1 MQSYYSSIL
10 QRPVSEQTVKKNIS
24 NLQNPEQKIMINETN
39 AVLKED
45 IVKQEMEPLMEP
57 LTEISLGSAAIVD
70 PESLEHS
77 LNIEAIDFNESLKR
91 KTFSTAMFNFGNLF
105 SIKTSN
111 EHMKEE
117 ILKDMQNL
125 RLEEDSTERY
135 DEEAGD
141 IQL

>member
-1 MQSYYSSIL
+1 
-10 QRPVSEQTVKKNIS
+10 
-24 NLQNPEQKIMINETN
+24 MINDTE

-45 IVKQEMEPLMEP
+45 INKQEMEPLMES
-57 LTEISLGSAAIVD
+57 LTEISLGSAVIVD

-77 LNIEAIDFNESLKR
+77 FNIDAIDFNESLKR

-105 SIKTSN
+105 SVKASN
-111 EHMKEE
+111 EFMKDE
-117 ILKDMQNL
+117 IIEYMKTLK
-125 RLEEDSTERY
+125 LEESATEAY